1 MYMTTSKYI
10 IITMDYWLLDK
21 NNKMKLN
28 AACSLKNIPSLAE
41 MNKRVRISIGRVSRY
56 KFINTKSRI
65 SSTPFLPLKIGLNLV
80 HIAKKARA
88 LVTRKNGVTWQGFNL
103 EERFLSG
110 NDLKNSYRA
119 FLVPGYLR

>member
-1 MYMTTSKYI
+1 
-10 IITMDYWLLDK
+10 
-21 NNKMKLN
+21 MKLN
-28 AACSLKNIPSLAE
+28 AACSLKSIPSLAE

-88 LVTRKNGVTWQGFNL
+88 LVTRKNCVLLDKVSTWKNVFFRETIWKILIGHSSYPDISDKMVAR
-103 EERFLSG
+103 EETRG
-110 NDLKNSYRA
+110 RNG
-119 FLVPGYLR
+119 LV